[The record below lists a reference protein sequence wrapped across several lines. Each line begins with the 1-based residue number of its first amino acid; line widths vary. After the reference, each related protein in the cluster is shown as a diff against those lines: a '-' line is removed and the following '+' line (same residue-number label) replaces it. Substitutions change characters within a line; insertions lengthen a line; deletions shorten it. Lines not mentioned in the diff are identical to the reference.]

1 MNPIIQ
7 IVLVNSMYHK
17 GMVCLYMEAFLYYG
31 MLVEHIIIMKVPEL
45 AFFIQH
51 YCGGDVHFLKMFPI

>member
-1 MNPIIQ
+1 ML
-7 IVLVNSMYHK
+7 VLYI
-17 GMVCLYMEAFLYYG
+17 EAFLYYG
-31 MLVEHIIIMKVPEL
+31 MLVEYIIIMKVPEL